1 MRAVVQRVN
10 SASVRVGDKTVGKID
25 RGLLVY
31 LGIAKGDGYEQ
42 VAWLADKIV
51 NLRIFNHIGKLQ
63 PKDSPLDAETAANAK
78 TTLSLLDI
86 AGKALVISQF
96 TLLAD
101 TRKGRRPSFSQA
113 AEPGIADAL
122 YLAFVEAL
130 GAYVPVQSG
139 EFGADMQIASEND
152 GPFTLVLEH
161 PFSPGSVR

>member
-10 SASVRVGDKTVGKID
+10 SANVRVGDKTVGEID

-31 LGIAKGDGYEQ
+31 LGIAKDDGSEQ
-42 VAWLADKIV
+42 VSWLADKIV
-51 NLRIFNHIGKLQ
+51 NLRIFDHIGKLQ
-63 PKDSPLDAETAANAK
+63 PNDPQPDAETAANAK

-113 AEPGIADAL
+113 AEPVIADAL

-139 EFGADMQIASEND
+139 EFGADMQVASEND

-161 PFSPGSVR
+161 PFSPGRVR

>member
-1 MRAVVQRVN
+1 MQRVN
-10 SASVRVGDKTVGKID
+10 SASVRVGDKTVGEID

-31 LGIAKGDGYEQ
+31 LGIAKDDGSEQ

-51 NLRIFNHIGKLQ
+51 NLRIFDHIGKLQ
-63 PKDSPLDAETAANAK
+63 PKDPQPDAETAANAK

-113 AEPGIADAL
+113 AEPVIADAL

-139 EFGADMQIASEND
+139 EFGADMQVASEND

-161 PFSPGSVR
+161 PFSPSRVR

>member
-10 SASVRVGDKTVGKID
+10 SANVRVGDKTVGEID

-31 LGIAKGDGYEQ
+31 LGIAKDDGSEQ
-42 VAWLADKIV
+42 VSWLADKIV
-51 NLRIFNHIGKLQ
+51 NLRIFDHIGKLQ
-63 PKDSPLDAETAANAK
+63 PNDPQPDAETAANAK

-113 AEPGIADAL
+113 AEPVIADAL

-139 EFGADMQIASEND
+139 EFGADMQVASEND

-161 PFSPGSVR
+161 PFSPSRVR

>member
-10 SASVRVGDKTVGKID
+10 SASVRVGDKTVGEID

-31 LGIAKGDGYEQ
+31 LGIAKDDGSEQ

-51 NLRIFNHIGKLQ
+51 NLRIFDHIGKLQ
-63 PKDSPLDAETAANAK
+63 PNDPQPDAETAANAK

-101 TRKGRRPSFSQA
+101 TRKGRRPSFSRA
-113 AEPGIADAL
+113 AEPVIADAL

-139 EFGADMQIASEND
+139 EFGADMQVASEND

-161 PFSPGSVR
+161 PFSPSRVR